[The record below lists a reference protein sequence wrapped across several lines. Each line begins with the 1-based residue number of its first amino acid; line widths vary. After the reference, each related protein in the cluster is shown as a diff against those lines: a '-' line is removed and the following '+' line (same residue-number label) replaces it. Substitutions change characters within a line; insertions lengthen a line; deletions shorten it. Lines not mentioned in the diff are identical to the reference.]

1 MPFICTWSVFFTDQI
16 ETRFR
21 LKRISVGMGRAGIPP
36 NVTYKPTLQKLRND
50 FIFDRL
56 ILSIE

>member
-1 MPFICTWSVFFTDQI
+1 
-16 ETRFR
+16 
-21 LKRISVGMGRAGIPP
+21 MGRAGVGA

-56 ILSIE
+56 I